1 MITRKVLSLGT
12 IICFLIQTSQLS
24 QAVEENL
31 YFDSNLPE
39 YETFLTPADFAA
51 YSEESDDRSNSPH
64 PDLWDSDAMYSTDKF
79 EGDIANDLNASSVSM
94 FIQGGPIGS
103 QNEDRQLNAI
113 RDRRQLWKDGRIP
126 YAISSQ
132 YSSYSRSVI
141 ASSMNE
147 YTTKTC
153 IKWVPKTNEKDYVYL
168 LPDRG
173 CYSMVGRTG
182 GRQVLSLGNG
192 CIQRGIIIHEM
203 LHATGFF
210 HEQSRSDRDD
220 YVNILYNNIQR
231 GMETQ
236 FEKYSPVTIQ
246 NLGTT
251 YDYDSI
257 MHYGPKAFSRNGLPT
272 IVPKKTNARIGQ
284 RSGFSQTDVYKI
296 NTLYECPGSKPD
308 ATGPPQPSVVAP
320 SVPLTTVNPLTSA
333 TEIASTASQLIVKP
347 STISPIPAEN
357 CTNLRPD
364 CEQLALTGW
373 CNRNKQWMAQNCPVS
388 CNLCVPTTPNTGV
401 PTNGVCEDLRVDCAD
416 LVTRRYCITAQ
427 TFSSTYCRRSCGYCY
442 APITESPTD
451 SRTVSVVHTTTS
463 ATLPTRQSLITF
475 WPLVRPDDISTTL
488 PPPSTTSSL
497 ECKDKAQYCPHWS
510 KAGYCSGIFANF
522 MRSNCE
528 RSCHLCSA
536 LT

>member
-1 MITRKVLSLGT
+1 MITRKMLSLWT
-12 IICFLIQTSQLS
+12 FSCFLIQTSRLS
-24 QAVEENL
+24 HAVEENL

-39 YETFLTPADFAA
+39 YETFLTPADFVA

-64 PDLWDSDAMYSTDKF
+64 PDLWDSDAMYSKDKF

-153 IKWVPKTNEKDYVYL
+153 IKWIPKTNEKDYVYL

-210 HEQSRSDRDD
+210 HEQSRSDRDN

-231 GMETQ
+231 GMEGQ

-246 NLGTT
+246 NLGTD

-308 ATGPPQPSVVAP
+308 VNGLPQPSVVVP
-320 SVPLTTVNPLTSA
+320 SVPLTTMKPPIIA
-333 TEIASTASQLIVKP
+333 TEIVPTISQLIVKP
-347 STISPIPAEN
+347 STILPIPAEN

-364 CEQLALTGW
+364 CKQLADHGW
-373 CNRNKQWMAQNCPVS
+373 CDRNSKYMRDYCCQTYSSACSPS
-388 CNLCVPTTPNTGV
+388 APNTGI

-427 TFSSTYCRRSCGYCY
+427 TFSKNYCAKSCGFCF
-442 APITESPTD
+442 APITESPID
-451 SRTVSVVHTTTS
+451 AHTVSVVHTTTS
-463 ATLPTRQSLITF
+463 ANLPTRQPLVTF
-475 WPLVRPDDISTTL
+475 WPLIRPDDISTTL
-488 PPPSTTSSL
+488 SPPSTTSSL
-497 ECKDKAQYCPHWS
+497 DCKDKAQYCPHWA

-522 MRSNCE
+522 MDANCR
-528 RSCHLCSA
+528 RSCGLCV
-536 LT
+536 L